1 MTSGGGGSGRDRED
15 VVGGIGAVGNGK
27 WMSPYALYALDWC
40 KWPVSNGGYGR
51 VAMCSYAEDSHNYV
65 SFVHLGGCRLS
76 SEWCWQLG
84 GEAVSFDIQLT
95 PADPNPRYPT
105 HPRHQRNAAVHHS
118 VA

>member
-65 SFVHLGGCRLS
+65 SFALCCRIRNWWVGGLVGNV
-76 SEWCWQLG
+76 LP
-84 GEAVSFDIQLT
+84 FL
-95 PADPNPRYPT
+95 
-105 HPRHQRNAAVHHS
+105 
-118 VA
+118 

>member
-1 MTSGGGGSGRDRED
+1 MTSGGGSGRDRED

-65 SFVHLGGCRLS
+65 SFVLPHCGVWGGG
-76 SEWCWQLG
+76 G
-84 GEAVSFDIQLT
+84 GEAS
-95 PADPNPRYPT
+95 
-105 HPRHQRNAAVHHS
+105 AVRFFFWGRSSSESPDWLAMGS
-118 VA
+118 VLPGL

>member
-65 SFVHLGGCRLS
+65 SFVHLGGGYRLS
-76 SEWCWQLG
+76 SEWCGLVGNRG
-84 GEAVSFDIQLT
+84 GRQSHLI
-95 PADPNPRYPT
+95 Y
-105 HPRHQRNAAVHHS
+105 S
-118 VA
+118 